1 MLPPALP
8 SRTGDLRL
16 TRKKRGHPASKSFPV
31 RLQPDI
37 SLIMTV
43 FSKSDI
49 CYQILIERL
58 LRGDGLCGAWT
69 HHCPHP
75 FRPLKGVQPSVVH
88 ILYATI
94 SSLGNV
100 PGNEVAFLLSM
111 TGKVPSLHPWSW
123 VSPAINSP
131 LLCQSPTRGLK
142 SRQLTW
148 TLLSLQEP
156 LTAVPALPP
165 MPQLP
170 SQGGSGERV
179 PGTEGSPHQEL
190 ALCSLPSRRGALNL
204 K

>member
-1 MLPPALP
+1 MLPPTLP

-16 TRKKRGHPASKSFPV
+16 TRKKRSHPASKSFPV

-100 PGNEVAFLLSM
+100 PGNEGRLPPEHDREGPQPPPLVMGVPCNQLSPPVPVTHPGAEEPPVDVDPPLPAGAADCCACLTAHAPVAQPRWIW
-111 TGKVPSLHPWSW
+111 GKGAWHRG
-123 VSPAINSP
+123 VSPP
-131 LLCQSPTRGLK
+131 GTRTM
-142 SRQLTW
+142 LT
-148 TLLSLQEP
+148 
-156 LTAVPALPP
+156 ALPP
-165 MPQLP
+165 
-170 SQGGSGERV
+170 R
-179 PGTEGSPHQEL
+179 
-190 ALCSLPSRRGALNL
+190 SLES
-204 K
+204 